1 MAQKLYKINLP
12 EFSQF
17 VYHVMATTPMEV
29 RLKLTSQEIVYFANE
44 ASMKRFSDQET
55 LEKKLLLLAKLE
67 VPFCVVVG
75 KRPQVDSVTDQLY
88 NQYKY
93 VQKRKALIEAM
104 AREKVFVF
112 SSNQVLMG
120 LHMAA
125 QNSHSKV
132 YVLNYDYVRM
142 NQKLLKTGLSSVNTD
157 VNDAMAGFDFL
168 SKAILLASLKLKYA
182 QSMFGVS
189 AFEMTILLCMLPY
202 RNTFVNGNKIYE
214 IMGEDVRKRGLIKV
228 ATAMEKEGF
237 LRQFTGID
245 ENRNRLKSF
254 TIAEKGINTVMEF
267 LKYIANTS
275 HYGT

>member
-1 MAQKLYKINLP
+1 
-12 EFSQF
+12 
-17 VYHVMATTPMEV
+17 MATAPQEIRM
-29 RLKLTSQEIVYFANE
+29 KLTAQELSDFSSDVAMKNFAD
-44 ASMKRFSDQET
+44 RET

-75 KRPQVDSVTDQLY
+75 KRPQVDMVTDQLY
-88 NQYKY
+88 NQYKF

-112 SSNQVLMG
+112 SSNEVLLG

-142 NQKLLKTGLSSVNTD
+142 NQKLLKTGISSVNKDVTD
-157 VNDAMAGFDFL
+157 ALSGFDFL
-168 SKAILLASLKLKYA
+168 AKAILLASLKLQYA
-182 QSMFGVS
+182 QSMFGIS
-189 AFEMTILLCMLPY
+189 PFEMRILLCMLPY

-214 IMGEDVRKRGLIKV
+214 IMGEDIRKRGLIKV
-228 ATAMEKEGF
+228 ATAMEKDGF
-237 LRQFTGID
+237 LRQLVGMD
-245 ENRNRLKSF
+245 DQQNRVKSF